1 MEEFLKKIQI
11 SDNAMKL
18 YLQSVGRK
26 PLSSFELYSILP
38 NISQEEYT
46 KYLNE
51 LIDAGL
57 LILINPQS
65 PDLLLQYLTIPP
77 IYPIINYYDNINA
90 NLDGIKN
97 QIHQLLSNSLKKIFQ
112 ENTIIELETTFNA
125 TQELRKDIE
134 EDVIIQK
141 QDIDDVVQGMENL
154 KIVKDVLDELH
165 KTIKGV
171 TQNQFSYLIKL
182 ITTIKKDLNVK
193 IESLEL
199 KKSEKAIKSVIEA
212 VFQESFE
219 KILKDFTV
227 NLHKLIKDEFDNT
240 IESLNNI
247 IESTFR
253 FRDDFQMILLN
264 MLNSYES
271 KINKTIEL
279 VKKKHKDLS
288 SDLKNFENIII
299 DSFNA
304 IISSSVDS
312 VAALNNPINK
322 AMVSFY
328 KIITSSEKTKLEN
341 FWNISSVSRVNE
353 EILSKITHAKE
364 NLLLV
369 VPNLEDYLSIEEF
382 KDISGTLKV
391 KIASSEAHTNSNAK
405 QFKEIKNLEYR
416 TLKNESV
423 IVIKCDDNYI
433 LIGII
438 QKNSPDSLKDFVGF
452 ATDYAPLIKLILSV
466 INTVWDKASSS
477 LHEKPRSLGIMSTPR
492 ETTTFKTVETTKPI
506 TPSRFKASQ
515 KKTGI
520 AQTQNI
526 VTELT
531 QKIQDKVKE
540 TSQQKTLK
548 QTPKTSK
555 QAPKTSKQALKAS
568 KQALKASK
576 QTPKT
581 SKQIPK
587 AGDEV
592 GMLIDTAFKSLVQKL
607 QNISGEEF
615 STELENI
622 ADLIL
627 EKKGF
632 SVTLHKLRSKINQYK
647 THLGHLSEV
656 DINHI
661 VESIEE
667 WKKHLIN

>member
-1 MEEFLKKIQI
+1 MEEFLKKLQI

-38 NISQEEYT
+38 NISQEEYA
-46 KYLNE
+46 KSLNE

-57 LILINPQS
+57 LIPVNPQS
-65 PDLLLQYLTIPP
+65 PDYLLQYLTVPP
-77 IYPIINYYDNINA
+77 IKPIIAYYGNINA

-112 ENTIIELETTFNA
+112 DNTVIELDTTFNA
-125 TQELRKDIE
+125 TQELRKDFE

-154 KIVKDVLDELH
+154 KIIKNVLDELH

-182 ITTIKKDLNVK
+182 ITTIKKDLNIK

-199 KKSEKAIKSVIEA
+199 KKSEKAIKSVIED
-212 VFQESFE
+212 VFQENFE
-219 KILKDFTV
+219 KILEDFTV

-247 IESTFR
+247 IDSTFQ
-253 FRDDFQMILLN
+253 FRDDFQMLLLN

-279 VKKKHKDLS
+279 VKKKRNNLS
-288 SDLKNFENIII
+288 SNLKEFENVII

-312 VAALNNPINK
+312 VVSLNEPINK
-322 AMVSFY
+322 AMISFY
-328 KIITSSEKTKLEN
+328 KIITSSEKVKLDN
-341 FWNISSVSRVNE
+341 FWHINSVSRVNE
-353 EILSKITHAKE
+353 EILSKITHVKE

-369 VPNLEDYLSIEEF
+369 VPKLEDHLSLEEF
-382 KDISGTLKV
+382 KDIPGTLKI
-391 KIASSEAHTNSNAK
+391 KIASSEAHTNSNVK

-423 IVIKCDDNYI
+423 IVIKSDDNYV
-433 LIGII
+433 LMGII

-452 ATDYAPLIKLILSV
+452 ATDYTPLIELILSV
-466 INTVWDKASSS
+466 ISTVWDKASSS

-492 ETTTFKTVETTKPI
+492 EATTSKTIGATRPI
-506 TPSRFKASQ
+506 TPSSFKASQ
-515 KKTGI
+515 TGI
-520 AQTQNI
+520 SQTQDI

-540 TSQQKTLK
+540 TSQQKALK
-548 QTPKTSK
+548 LT
-555 QAPKTSKQALKAS
+555 PKTSKQALKAS
-568 KQALKASK
+568 KQIPKASK
-576 QTPKT
+576 QAPKT

-587 AGDEV
+587 AGDDV

>member
-1 MEEFLKKIQI
+1 MEEFLKKLQI

-38 NISQEEYT
+38 NISQEEYA
-46 KYLNE
+46 KSLNE

-57 LILINPQS
+57 LIPINPQS

-77 IYPIINYYDNINA
+77 INPIINYYDNINA
-90 NLDGIKN
+90 NLDGIKK
-97 QIHQLLSNSLKKIFQ
+97 QIQQLLSNSLKRIFQ
-112 ENTIIELETTFNA
+112 ENTIIELDTTFNA
-125 TQELRKDIE
+125 TQELRKDFE

-154 KIVKDVLDELH
+154 KIVKNVLDELH
-165 KTIKGV
+165 KTIKGI

-182 ITTIKKDLNVK
+182 ITTIKKDLNKK
-193 IESLEL
+193 IETLEL
-199 KKSEKAIKSVIEA
+199 KKSEKPVKSVIED
-212 VFQESFE
+212 VFQENFE
-219 KILKDFTV
+219 KILREFTV
-227 NLHKLIKDEFDNT
+227 NLHKLIEDEFDNT

-247 IESTFR
+247 IDSTFQ
-253 FRDDFQMILLN
+253 FRDDFQMLLLN

-271 KINKTIEL
+271 KINKTIEMI
-279 VKKKHKDLS
+279 KKKRNNLS
-288 SDLKNFENIII
+288 SDLKDFENVIV

-312 VAALNNPINK
+312 VAALNKPINK
-322 AMVSFY
+322 AMVSYY
-328 KIITSSEKTKLEN
+328 KIITSSEKAKPDN
-341 FWNISSVSRVNE
+341 FWHINSVSRVNE
-353 EILSKITHAKE
+353 EILSKITHTKE

-369 VPNLEDYLSIEEF
+369 VPKLEDHLSIEEF
-382 KDISGTLKV
+382 KDIPGTLKI
-391 KIASSEAHTNSNAK
+391 KIASSEAHTNSNVK
-405 QFKEIKNLEYR
+405 KFKEIKNLEYR

-423 IVIKCDDNYI
+423 VIIKSDDNYV
-433 LIGII
+433 LMGII
-438 QKNSPDSLKDFVGF
+438 QKNSQDSLKDFVGF

-477 LHEKPRSLGIMSTPR
+477 LHETPRSLGIMATPR
-492 ETTTFKTVETTKPI
+492 EITTSKTVGTTKPI
-506 TPSRFKASQ
+506 TPSRLKASQ

-520 AQTQNI
+520 AQTQDI

-540 TSQQKTLK
+540 TSQQKAL
-548 QTPKTSK
+548 K
-555 QAPKTSKQALKAS
+555 QAPKA
-568 KQALKASK
+568 
-576 QTPKT
+576 P
-581 SKQIPK
+581 KQIPK

-607 QNISGEEF
+607 QNLNGEEF

-622 ADLIL
+622 AELIL

-656 DINHI
+656 DIKHI

>member
-1 MEEFLKKIQI
+1 MEEFLKKLQI

-38 NISQEEYT
+38 NISQEEYA

-57 LILINPQS
+57 LIPINPQN

-77 IYPIINYYDNINA
+77 INPIINYYDNINA
-90 NLDGIKN
+90 NLNGIKN
-97 QIHQLLSNSLKKIFQ
+97 QIHQLLLNSLERIFQ

-154 KIVKDVLDELH
+154 RIIKNVLDELH
-165 KTIKGV
+165 KTIKGI
-171 TQNQFSYLIKL
+171 TQNQFSYLINL
-182 ITTIKKDLNVK
+182 ITTIKKDLNKK
-193 IESLEL
+193 IETLEL
-199 KKSEKAIKSVIEA
+199 KKSEKAVKSVIEA
-212 VFQESFE
+212 VFQENFD

-227 NLHKLIKDEFDNT
+227 NLHKLIEDEFDNT

-247 IESTFR
+247 IDSTFR
-253 FRDDFQMILLN
+253 FRDDFQMLLLN

-279 VKKKHKDLS
+279 IKKKRNNLS
-288 SDLKNFENIII
+288 SDLKSFETVII
-299 DSFNA
+299 DSFSA
-304 IISSSVDS
+304 ITSSSVDS
-312 VAALNNPINK
+312 VAALNNPISK
-322 AMVSFY
+322 AMVSYY
-328 KIITSSEKTKLEN
+328 KFDTSSEKAKLDN
-341 FWNISSVSRVNE
+341 FWHINSVSRVNE

-369 VPNLEDYLSIEEF
+369 VPNLEDHLSIEEF
-382 KDISGTLKV
+382 KDIPRTLKI
-391 KIASSEAHTNSNAK
+391 KIASSEAHTNSNVK
-405 QFKEIKNLEYR
+405 KFQEIKNLEYR

-423 IVIKCDDNYI
+423 IVIKSDNNYI

-438 QKNSPDSLKDFVGF
+438 QKDSQDSLKDFVGF

-466 INTVWDKASSS
+466 IDTVWDKASSS
-477 LHEKPRSLGIMSTPR
+477 LHEKPRSLGIMATPR
-492 ETTTFKTVETTKPI
+492 ETITSKTLGTTKPI
-506 TPSRFKASQ
+506 TPSSFKASQ
-515 KKTGI
+515 KKTSI
-520 AQTQNI
+520 AQTQDI
-526 VTELT
+526 ATELT
-531 QKIQDKVKE
+531 RKIQDKVKE
-540 TSQQKTLK
+540 TSQQKAL
-548 QTPKTSK
+548 K
-555 QAPKTSKQALKAS
+555 QAPKASKQIPKGSKQSLKAS
-568 KQALKASK
+568 KQSSKASE
-576 QTPKT
+576 
-581 SKQIPK
+581 
-587 AGDEV
+587 EV
-592 GMLIDTAFKSLVQKL
+592 RMLIDTAFKSLVQKL
-607 QNISGEEF
+607 QNLNGEEF

-622 ADLIL
+622 AELIL

-656 DINHI
+656 DIKHI

-667 WKKHLIN
+667 WKKHLL

>member
-1 MEEFLKKIQI
+1 MEEFLKKLQI
-11 SDNAMKL
+11 SDKAMKL

-26 PLSSFELYSILP
+26 TLSSFELYSILP
-38 NISQEEYT
+38 DISQEECI
-46 KYLNE
+46 KYFNE

-57 LILINPQS
+57 LIPINPQS

-77 IYPIINYYDNINA
+77 INPIINYYDNINA
-90 NLDGIKN
+90 NLDGIKK
-97 QIHQLLSNSLKKIFQ
+97 QIQQLLSNSLKRIFQ
-112 ENTIIELETTFNA
+112 ENMIIELDTTFNA
-125 TQELRKDIE
+125 TQELRKDFE

-154 KIVKDVLDELH
+154 KIIKNVLDELH
-165 KTIKGV
+165 KTIKGI

-182 ITTIKKDLNVK
+182 ITTIKKDLNKK
-193 IESLEL
+193 IETLEL
-199 KKSEKAIKSVIEA
+199 KKSEKAVKSLIED
-212 VFQESFE
+212 VFQENFE
-219 KILKDFTV
+219 KILGDFTV
-227 NLHKLIKDEFDNT
+227 NLHKLIEDEFDNT

-247 IESTFR
+247 IDSTFR
-253 FRDDFQMILLN
+253 FRDDFQMLLLN

-271 KINKTIEL
+271 KINKTIEMI
-279 VKKKHKDLS
+279 KKKRNNLS

-299 DSFNA
+299 DSFNE

-312 VAALNNPINK
+312 VAALNNPINR
-322 AMVSFY
+322 AMVSYY
-328 KIITSSEKTKLEN
+328 KIIMSSEKAKLDN
-341 FWNISSVSRVNE
+341 FWFINSVSRVNE

-369 VPNLEDYLSIEEF
+369 VPKLEDHLSIEEF
-382 KDISGTLKV
+382 KDIPGTLKI
-391 KIASSEAHTNSNAK
+391 KIASSEAHTNSNVK
-405 QFKEIKNLEYR
+405 KFKEIKNLEYR

-423 IVIKCDDNYI
+423 IIIKSDDNYV
-433 LIGII
+433 LMGII
-438 QKNSPDSLKDFVGF
+438 QKNSQDSLKDFVGF
-452 ATDYAPLIKLILSV
+452 ATDYAPLIELILSV

-477 LHEKPRSLGIMSTPR
+477 LHETPRSLGIMATQR
-492 ETTTFKTVETTKPI
+492 ETTTSKTVGTTKPI

-515 KKTGI
+515 KKTSI
-520 AQTQNI
+520 AQTQDI

-540 TSQQKTLK
+540 TSQQKAL
-548 QTPKTSK
+548 K
-555 QAPKTSKQALKAS
+555 QAPKAS
-568 KQALKASK
+568 KQIPKA
-576 QTPKT
+576 

-607 QNISGEEF
+607 QNLNGEEF

-622 ADLIL
+622 AGLIL

-656 DINHI
+656 DIKHI
-661 VESIEE
+661 IESIEE
-667 WKKHLIN
+667 WKKHLI

>member
-1 MEEFLKKIQI
+1 MEEFLKKLQI

-18 YLQSVGRK
+18 YLQIVGRK

-90 NLDGIKN
+90 NLGNIKN
-97 QIHQLLSNSLKKIFQ
+97 QVHQLLSNSLKKIIK
-112 ENTIIELETTFNA
+112 ENTIIELDTIFNA

-154 KIVKDVLDELH
+154 KIIKNVLDELH
-165 KTIKGV
+165 KTIKGI
-171 TQNQFSYLIKL
+171 TQKQFSYLIKL
-182 ITTIKKDLNVK
+182 ITTIKKDLNEK
-193 IESLEL
+193 IETLEL
-199 KKSEKAIKSVIEA
+199 KKSEETVKSIIEE
-212 VFQESFE
+212 VFQENFE
-219 KILKDFTV
+219 KILGDFTA
-227 NLHKLIKDEFDNT
+227 NLHILIEDEFDNT

-247 IESTFR
+247 INSTFQ
-253 FRDDFQMILLN
+253 FRDDFQMLLLN

-271 KINKTIEL
+271 KIKKIIEMI
-279 VKKKHKDLS
+279 KKKRNILSIDLE
-288 SDLKNFENIII
+288 NFENIII

-304 IISSSVDS
+304 IIHSSVDS
-312 VAALNNPINK
+312 VAALNDPIKK
-322 AMVSFY
+322 AMVSY
-328 KIITSSEKTKLEN
+328 HKIIISSEKAKIDN
-341 FWNISSVSRVNE
+341 FWHINSVSRVNE
-353 EILSKITHAKE
+353 EILSKITHAKK
-364 NLLLV
+364 NLFLV
-369 VPNLEDYLSIEEF
+369 VPKLEDHLSLEEF
-382 KDISGTLKV
+382 KDIPGTLKI
-391 KIASSEAHTNSNAK
+391 KIASSEAHTNSNVK
-405 QFKEIKNLEYR
+405 KFNKIKNLEYR

-423 IVIKCDDNYI
+423 IVVKSDDNFV
-433 LIGII
+433 LMGII
-438 QKNSPDSLKDFVGF
+438 QKNSQDSLKDFVGF
-452 ATDYAPLIKLILSV
+452 ATDHAPLIKLILSV

-477 LHEKPRSLGIMSTPR
+477 LHETPRSLGIVTEPR
-492 ETTTFKTVETTKPI
+492 EPTASKTVVTTKPI
-506 TPSRFKASQ
+506 THSSFKASQ
-515 KKTGI
+515 KKTSI
-520 AQTQNI
+520 AQTKDI
-526 VTELT
+526 ITDLT
-531 QKIQDKVKE
+531 QKIQDKKKE

-548 QTPKTSK
+548 R
-555 QAPKTSKQALKAS
+555 APKALKKEPKALKKVPKAS
-568 KQALKASK
+568 KK
-576 QTPKT
+576 
-581 SKQIPK
+581 IPK

-607 QNISGEEF
+607 QKLNGEEF

-627 EKKGF
+627 ERKGF

-647 THLGHLSEV
+647 THLGRLSEV
-656 DINHI
+656 DIKHI

-667 WKKHLIN
+667 WKEHLIN

>member
-1 MEEFLKKIQI
+1 MEEFLKKLQI

-38 NISQEEYT
+38 NISQEEYA

-57 LILINPQS
+57 LIPINPQN

-77 IYPIINYYDNINA
+77 IKPIITYYDNINA
-90 NLDGIKN
+90 NLGGIKN
-97 QIHQLLSNSLKKIFQ
+97 QIHQLLSNSLKRIFQ
-112 ENTIIELETTFNA
+112 ENTIIELDTTFDS

-141 QDIDDVVQGMENL
+141 QDIDDIVQGMENL
-154 KIVKDVLDELH
+154 RIIKNVLNELH
-165 KTIKGV
+165 KTIKGI

-182 ITTIKKDLNVK
+182 ITTIKKDLNKK
-193 IESLEL
+193 IETLEL
-199 KKSEKAIKSVIEA
+199 KKSEKAVKSVIED
-212 VFQESFE
+212 VFQENFE
-219 KILKDFTV
+219 KILEDFTI
-227 NLHKLIKDEFDNT
+227 NLHKLIEDEFDNT

-247 IESTFR
+247 IDSTFR
-253 FRDDFQMILLN
+253 FRDDFQMLLLN

-279 VKKKHKDLS
+279 IKKKRENLS
-288 SDLKNFENIII
+288 SDLTNFETVII

-322 AMVSFY
+322 AMVSYY
-328 KIITSSEKTKLEN
+328 KFVTSSEKTKLDT
-341 FWNISSVSRVNE
+341 FWHINSVSRVNE
-353 EILSKITHAKE
+353 EILGKITHAKE

-369 VPNLEDYLSIEEF
+369 VPKLENHLSIEEF
-382 KDISGTLKV
+382 KDVPRTLKI

-405 QFKEIKNLEYR
+405 QFQEIKNLEYR
-416 TLKNESV
+416 TLKNENV
-423 IVIKCDDNYI
+423 IVIKSDDNYI
-433 LIGII
+433 LMGII
-438 QKNSPDSLKDFVGF
+438 QKNTQDSLKDFVGF

-477 LHEKPRSLGIMSTPR
+477 LHETPRSIGIMA
-492 ETTTFKTVETTKPI
+492 TTKEITTSKTVRTTKPI
-506 TPSRFKASQ
+506 TPSSFKASQ
-515 KKTGI
+515 KKTSI
-520 AQTQNI
+520 AQKQDI
-526 VTELT
+526 VTKLT

-540 TSQQKTLK
+540 SSQ
-548 QTPKTSK
+548 PKALK
-555 QAPKTSKQALKAS
+555 QAPKVSEQSPKA
-568 KQALKASK
+568 
-576 QTPKT
+576 

-587 AGDEV
+587 TSEEV

-607 QNISGEEF
+607 QNLNGEEF

-647 THLGHLSEV
+647 THLGRLNDV
-656 DINHI
+656 DIKHI

-667 WKKHLIN
+667 WKKHLL

>member
-1 MEEFLKKIQI
+1 MEEFLKKLQI

-38 NISQEEYT
+38 NISQEEYA
-46 KYLNE
+46 KSLNE

-57 LILINPQS
+57 LIPINPQS

-77 IYPIINYYDNINA
+77 INPIINYYDNINA

-97 QIHQLLSNSLKKIFQ
+97 QIHQLLSNSLKRIFQ
-112 ENTIIELETTFNA
+112 ENTIIELDTTFNA
-125 TQELRKDIE
+125 TQELRKDFE

-154 KIVKDVLDELH
+154 KIIKNVLDELH
-165 KTIKGV
+165 KTIKGI

-182 ITTIKKDLNVK
+182 ITTIKKDLNKK
-193 IESLEL
+193 IETLEL
-199 KKSEKAIKSVIEA
+199 KKSEKAVKSVIED
-212 VFQESFE
+212 VFQENFE
-219 KILKDFTV
+219 KILEDFTV
-227 NLHKLIKDEFDNT
+227 NLHKLIEDEFDNT

-247 IESTFR
+247 IDSTFQ
-253 FRDDFQMILLN
+253 FRDDFQMLLLN

-271 KINKTIEL
+271 KINKTIEMI
-279 VKKKHKDLS
+279 KKKRNNLS
-288 SDLKNFENIII
+288 SNLKDFENIII

-312 VAALNNPINK
+312 VAALNKPINK
-322 AMVSFY
+322 AMVSYY
-328 KIITSSEKTKLEN
+328 KIITSSEKAKPDN
-341 FWNISSVSRVNE
+341 FWHINSVSRVNE

-369 VPNLEDYLSIEEF
+369 VPKLEDHLSIEEF
-382 KDISGTLKV
+382 KDIPGTLKI
-391 KIASSEAHTNSNAK
+391 KIASSEAHTNSNVK
-405 QFKEIKNLEYR
+405 KFKEIKNLEYR

-423 IVIKCDDNYI
+423 IVIKSDGNYV
-433 LIGII
+433 LMGII
-438 QKNSPDSLKDFVGF
+438 QKNSQDSLKDFVGF

-477 LHEKPRSLGIMSTPR
+477 LHETPRSLGIMATPR
-492 ETTTFKTVETTKPI
+492 EIITSKTVGTTKPI

-515 KKTGI
+515 KETSI
-520 AQTQNI
+520 AQALDI
-526 VTELT
+526 VTDLT

-540 TSQQKTLK
+540 TSQQKAL
-548 QTPKTSK
+548 K
-555 QAPKTSKQALKAS
+555 QAPKALK
-568 KQALKASK
+568 
-576 QTPKT
+576 QTTKT

-607 QNISGEEF
+607 QNLNGEEF

-622 ADLIL
+622 AELIL

-656 DINHI
+656 DIKHI

>member
-1 MEEFLKKIQI
+1 VEEFLKKLQI
-11 SDNAMKL
+11 SDNAIKL

-26 PLSSFELYSILP
+26 ALSSFELYSILP
-38 NISQEEYT
+38 KISQEEFV
-46 KYLNE
+46 KSLKE

-57 LILINPQS
+57 LIPINPQS

-77 IYPIINYYDNINA
+77 ITPIINYYDNINA

-112 ENTIIELETTFNA
+112 ENTIIELDTTFNA
-125 TQELRKDIE
+125 TQELRKDFE

-154 KIVKDVLDELH
+154 KIIKSVLDELH
-165 KTIKGV
+165 KTIKGI

-182 ITTIKKDLNVK
+182 ITTIKKDLNKK

-199 KKSEKAIKSVIEA
+199 KKSEKAVKSVIED
-212 VFQESFE
+212 VFQENFE
-219 KILKDFTV
+219 KILEDFTV
-227 NLHKLIKDEFDNT
+227 NLHKLIEDEFDNT

-247 IESTFR
+247 IDSTFQ
-253 FRDDFQMILLN
+253 FRDDFQMLLLN

-271 KINKTIEL
+271 KINKTIEM
-279 VKKKHKDLS
+279 VKKKRNNLS
-288 SDLKNFENIII
+288 SNLKDFENIII
-299 DSFNA
+299 DNFNA

-312 VAALNNPINK
+312 VAALNKPINEV
-322 AMVSFY
+322 MVSYY
-328 KIITSSEKTKLEN
+328 KLITSSEKARLD
-341 FWNISSVSRVNE
+341 NIWHINSVSRVNE
-353 EILSKITHAKE
+353 EILSKISLAKE

-369 VPNLEDYLSIEEF
+369 VPKLEDHLSIEEF
-382 KDISGTLKV
+382 KDIPGTLKI

-405 QFKEIKNLEYR
+405 KFKEIKNLEYR

-423 IVIKCDDNYI
+423 IVIKSDDNYV
-433 LIGII
+433 LVGIT
-438 QKNSPDSLKDFVGF
+438 QKNSQDSLKDFVGF
-452 ATDYAPLIKLILSV
+452 ATDYTPLIKLILSV

-477 LHEKPRSLGIMSTPR
+477 LHEKPRSLGIM
-492 ETTTFKTVETTKPI
+492 ETSRGITTSKIVGTTKPI
-506 TPSRFKASQ
+506 TPSSFKRSQ
-515 KKTGI
+515 KETSI
-520 AQTQNI
+520 AQALDI
-526 VTELT
+526 VTDLT
-531 QKIQDKVKE
+531 QKIQDKVKD
-540 TSQQKTLK
+540 TSQQKALK
-548 QTPKTSK
+548 K
-555 QAPKTSKQALKAS
+555 APKTSKQI
-568 KQALKASK
+568 
-576 QTPKT
+576 PKEP
-581 SKQIPK
+581 KQIPK

-607 QNISGEEF
+607 QNLNGEEF

-656 DINHI
+656 DIKHI

>member
-1 MEEFLKKIQI
+1 MEEFLKKLQI

-38 NISQEEYT
+38 NISQEEYA
-46 KYLNE
+46 KSLNE

-57 LILINPQS
+57 LIPINPQS

-77 IYPIINYYDNINA
+77 INPIINYYDNINA
-90 NLDGIKN
+90 NLDGIKK
-97 QIHQLLSNSLKKIFQ
+97 QIQQLLSNSLKRIFQ
-112 ENTIIELETTFNA
+112 ENTIIELDTTFNA
-125 TQELRKDIE
+125 TQELRKDFE

-154 KIVKDVLDELH
+154 KIIKNVLDELH
-165 KTIKGV
+165 KTIKGI

-182 ITTIKKDLNVK
+182 ITTIKKDLNKK
-193 IESLEL
+193 IETLEL
-199 KKSEKAIKSVIEA
+199 KKSEKPVKSVIED
-212 VFQESFE
+212 VFQENFE
-219 KILKDFTV
+219 KILEDFTV
-227 NLHKLIKDEFDNT
+227 NLHKLIEDEFDNT
-240 IESLNNI
+240 IESLKNI
-247 IESTFR
+247 IDSTFQ
-253 FRDDFQMILLN
+253 FRDDFQMLLLN
-264 MLNSYES
+264 LLNSYES
-271 KINKTIEL
+271 KINKTIEM
-279 VKKKHKDLS
+279 VKKKRNSLS
-288 SDLKNFENIII
+288 SDLKDFENVII

-322 AMVSFY
+322 AMVSYY
-328 KIITSSEKTKLEN
+328 KIITSSEKAKVDN
-341 FWNISSVSRVNE
+341 FWHINSVSRVNE

-369 VPNLEDYLSIEEF
+369 VPKLEDHLSIEEF
-382 KDISGTLKV
+382 KDIPGTLKI
-391 KIASSEAHTNSNAK
+391 KIASSEAHTNSNVK
-405 QFKEIKNLEYR
+405 KFKEIKNLEYR

-423 IVIKCDDNYI
+423 IVIKSDDNYV
-433 LIGII
+433 LMGII
-438 QKNSPDSLKDFVGF
+438 QKNSQDSLKDFVGF

-477 LHEKPRSLGIMSTPR
+477 LHETPRSLGIMATPR
-492 ETTTFKTVETTKPI
+492 ETTTFKTVEPTKPI
-506 TPSRFKASQ
+506 TPSSFKASQ
-515 KKTGI
+515 KKTSI
-520 AQTQNI
+520 AQTQDI

-540 TSQQKTLK
+540 TSQQKAL
-548 QTPKTSK
+548 K
-555 QAPKTSKQALKAS
+555 QAPKA
-568 KQALKASK
+568 
-576 QTPKT
+576 P
-581 SKQIPK
+581 KQIPK

-607 QNISGEEF
+607 QNLNGEEF

-622 ADLIL
+622 AELIL

-656 DINHI
+656 DIKHI

>member
-1 MEEFLKKIQI
+1 MEEFLKKLQI

-38 NISQEEYT
+38 NISQEEYA

-57 LILINPQS
+57 LIPINPQS

-77 IYPIINYYDNINA
+77 ISPIINYYNNINA

-97 QIHQLLSNSLKKIFQ
+97 QIHQLLSNSLKRIFQ
-112 ENTIIELETTFNA
+112 ENTIIELDTTFNA

-154 KIVKDVLDELH
+154 KIIKNVLDELH
-165 KTIKGV
+165 KTIKGI

-182 ITTIKKDLNVK
+182 ITTIRRDLNKK
-193 IESLEL
+193 IETLEL
-199 KKSEKAIKSVIEA
+199 KKSEKAVKSVIED
-212 VFQESFE
+212 VFKENFE
-219 KILKDFTV
+219 KILEDFTV
-227 NLHKLIKDEFDNT
+227 NLHKLIEEEFNNT

-247 IESTFR
+247 IDSTFQ
-253 FRDDFQMILLN
+253 FRDDFQMLLLN

-271 KINKTIEL
+271 KIIKTIEMI
-279 VKKKHKDLS
+279 KKKRNNLS
-288 SDLKNFENIII
+288 SDLKDFENIIV
-299 DSFNA
+299 DSFNE

-312 VAALNNPINK
+312 VASLNNPINK
-322 AMVSFY
+322 AMVSYY
-328 KIITSSEKTKLEN
+328 KIITSSEKAKLYN
-341 FWNISSVSRVNE
+341 FWHITSVSRVNE

-369 VPNLEDYLSIEEF
+369 VPKLEDHLSIEEF
-382 KDISGTLKV
+382 NDVPGTLKI

-405 QFKEIKNLEYR
+405 KFKDIKNLEYR

-423 IVIKCDDNYI
+423 IVIKSDNNYV
-433 LIGII
+433 LMGII
-438 QKNSPDSLKDFVGF
+438 QENSHDSLKDFVGF
-452 ATDYAPLIKLILSV
+452 ATDYTPLIKLILSV

-477 LHEKPRSLGIMSTPR
+477 LHEKPRSLGIITTPR
-492 ETTTFKTVETTKPI
+492 DITTPKTVGTTKPI
-506 TPSRFKASQ
+506 TPSRFKAPQ
-515 KKTGI
+515 EKTGI
-520 AQTQNI
+520 AQTLDM
-526 VTELT
+526 VTDLT
-531 QKIQDKVKE
+531 QKIQNKVKE
-540 TSQQKTLK
+540 TSQQKAL
-548 QTPKTSK
+548 K
-555 QAPKTSKQALKAS
+555 QAPKTSKQI
-568 KQALKASK
+568 
-576 QTPKT
+576 PKV

-592 GMLIDTAFKSLVQKL
+592 GMLIDTAFKSLAQKL
-607 QNISGEEF
+607 QNINGEEF
-615 STELENI
+615 SIELENI

-647 THLGHLSEV
+647 THTGHLSEV
-656 DINHI
+656 DIKHI